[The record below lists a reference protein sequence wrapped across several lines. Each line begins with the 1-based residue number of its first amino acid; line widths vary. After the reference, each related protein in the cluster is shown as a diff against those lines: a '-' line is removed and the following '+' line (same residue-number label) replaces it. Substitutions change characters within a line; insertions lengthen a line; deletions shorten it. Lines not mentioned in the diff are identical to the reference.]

1 MGSDIKTEMK
11 HMVKSVLKKYWK
23 KILIIAI
30 PIVIILIILSAA
42 TYFITIDDGTYKEGD
57 WSNTNYGA
65 SQYINSVTVNSDGT
79 ITNSM
84 TAEELW
90 KKMKK
95 NGCRVNKYL
104 SSPEE
109 LARLM
114 RAEIVTKFLDTRENP
129 DEEIKWEDLVEDGD
143 NLQGI
148 IKLKRADSN
157 NNKTTMKYVDPET
170 FQGYID
176 EYNRTGSESAK
187 NNGYVDII
195 KKC

>member
-11 HMVKSVLKKYWK
+11 HMVKSVLKKHWK
-23 KILIIAI
+23 RILIIAI

-157 NNKTTMKYVDPET
+157 NNKTTMKYVEPET

-176 EYNRTGSESAK
+176 EYK
-187 NNGYVDII
+187 
-195 KKC
+195 